1 MESNHLPKGTGLR
14 PAAPPWSE
22 RGERSEG
29 ERDTSRS
36 PRPESNRIL
45 PCTRRVLDRSSCA
58 GRVLA
63 VRAVPRSEARA
74 PARADVRVDSSE
86 CPPSGITKRGEAV
99 AMCSC
104 TKRVPY
110 HLASGQSLAA
120 ECVGFDPRFFACVAT
135 PSGRKGSSGRNRTF
149 EGPVNSRL
157 PDHSASLEHALVASV
172 RAAADST
179 SPISFEAGR
188 RSGQRARTRRA
199 LAPSCQRA
207 RDLPDERAVVP
218 GTGFEPVFLASE
230 TSVLPLDDPGAV
242 TASARRLCCVVRRSG
257 RSGGNRT
264 LTIPIK
270 SRVRFQ
276 LRYGPVTGDE
286 REPRAGQTCPR
297 PRESR

>member
-22 RGERSEG
+22 RGRRIARASKSEG
-29 ERDTSRS
+29 ASKARHGAHVRNRTGSSRVRGGCSTDRAARARCSRCARCLGGRHARRRERMG
-36 PRPESNRIL
+36 EFFV
-45 PCTRRVLDRSSCA
+45 RVNKPLRCA
-58 GRVLA
+58 RVRNECLTVWLA
-63 VRAVPRSEARA
+63 VRALRLTAL
-74 PARADVRVDSSE
+74 DSNQH
-86 CPPSGITKRGEAV
+86 V
-99 AMCSC
+99 
-104 TKRVPY
+104 
-110 HLASGQSLAA
+110 L
-120 ECVGFDPRFFACVAT
+120 ACVASS
-135 PSGRKGSSGRNRTF
+135 SGRRSSSGRNRTF
-149 EGPVNSRL
+149 ESPVNSRL
-157 PDHSASLEHALVASV
+157 PDHSASLEYALVASV

-179 SPISFEAGR
+179 SPISCEAGR

-207 RDLPDERAVVP
+207 RDLSRERAAVP

-264 LTIPIK
+264 LTTPIK
-270 SRVRFQ
+270 SRVRFR
-276 LRYGPVTGDE
+276 LRYGPVSGDE
-286 REPRAGQTCPR
+286 REARAGQTCPH